1 MPPKLARVSLSQEII
16 LPLGLFLWLQA
27 VKNYYYVYQ
36 ETIPKRDAL
45 FNSERQLLEKERE
58 IKAKRDEITQ
68 LQRNL
73 DIIRDKH
80 RGIQKEVEIL
90 QREIDECSVKKDRAG
105 KLLNGLGGEK
115 QKWLV
120 CNRMIDKRFV
130 TIQGD
135 VLMGAAFI
143 TYLSPFT
150 QKFRERTVERWS
162 DMISVSGI
170 AI

>member
-1 MPPKLARVSLSQEII
+1 MRARH
-16 LPLGLFLWLQA
+16 
-27 VKNYYYVYQ
+27 
-36 ETIPKRDAL
+36 
-45 FNSERQLLEKERE
+45 RE
-58 IKAKRDEITQ
+58 V
-68 LQRNL
+68 N
-73 DIIRDKH
+73 
-80 RGIQKEVEIL
+80 KEVQGL

-162 DMISVSGI
+162 DLISAHAI